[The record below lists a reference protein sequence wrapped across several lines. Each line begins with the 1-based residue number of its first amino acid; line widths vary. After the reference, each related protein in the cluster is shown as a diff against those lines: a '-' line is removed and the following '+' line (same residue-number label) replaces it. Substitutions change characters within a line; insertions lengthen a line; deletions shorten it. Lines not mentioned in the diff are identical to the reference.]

1 MRKGGHMEQKLK
13 KKLQDSELKVM
24 NVIWREQPVKASQ
37 VVKILAG
44 ETGWNINTTYT
55 LIKRCIEKG
64 AVERSEPGFVCRA
77 LVAKEDVQ
85 REETDRLIDRIFDGS
100 ADKLFVAL
108 LGRKRLSAEEIEKL
122 RAIIGELE

>member
-1 MRKGGHMEQKLK
+1 MA
-13 KKLQDSELKVM
+13 KKLQDAELKVM

-37 VVKILAG
+37 IVKVLAG

-77 LVAKEDVQ
+77 LVTKEEVQ
-85 REETDRLIDRIFDGS
+85 REETDRLIDKIFDGS
-100 ADKLFVAL
+100 ADKLFAAL
-108 LGRKRLSAEEIEKL
+108 LGRKQLSADEIEKL